1 MLISGCLVVPVSQAD
16 DKGLRSLIENKPVV
30 AQEKTL
36 KPCSQSKLADGRYD
50 FKQQHPNYSDR
61 VSTIGSVNTTRLE
74 IFDESNEKENNW
86 FFRAANKL
94 HILTK
99 DSAVRQEL
107 LFKEGDSFD
116 QRLID
121 ESARLVR
128 DLNQLYDADIRVVGY
143 CEQRTDIE
151 VITRDAWSLNLDL
164 SFDRSGGENNY
175 NVGIGESNFL
185 GRGKLIAMGHEKD
198 TDRESDSITYKDNNV
213 FGSRIRTHLRYSDS
227 DDGYEQ
233 FARLQLPFY
242 ALDSKQ
248 AWDIRLKNAEEVN
261 TQYFHGEDVS
271 EIGRELQDY
280 SFNYGFSGG
289 LENGVTRRWRVGY
302 RYTQEE
308 FFSGPDLP
316 SPFPP
321 PVAKEL
327 SYPFIQY
334 GAVEDEYTRSFNFEQ
349 INRNE
354 DLHLGYSLRARFGYA
369 DEDFGSDTD
378 RVIIDGRFSDTIS
391 YTDKVLLQH
400 EITWEGLY
408 NLKNDATEDVV
419 ISYSITYFHQQPH
432 NRQFFT
438 EFGAIW
444 TDNLSSHRQVLL
456 GGETGVRGY
465 DKRFQSGDRRVHFT
479 MEERQYTNYHL
490 FSLAYLGFAAFVDI
504 GRAWDPEIDEN
515 FEDDYLANVGFGI
528 RLASSRTD
536 SGRVI
541 HLDVA
546 FPLTNRDDPNVN
558 DFEFTISAKNTL

>member
-1 MLISGCLVVPVSQAD
+1 MLISGCLVIPVSQAD

-30 AQEKTL
+30 AQEKPL

-151 VITRDAWSLNLDL
+151 VITRDVWSLNLDL

-308 FFSGPDLP
+308 FFSGSDLP

-321 PVAKEL
+321 PVVKN
-327 SYPFIQY
+327 FRIH
-334 GAVEDEYTRSFNFEQ
+334 SFNM
-349 INRNE
+349 
-354 DLHLGYSLRARFGYA
+354 
-369 DEDFGSDTD
+369 
-378 RVIIDGRFSDTIS
+378 GR
-391 YTDKVLLQH
+391 
-400 EITWEGLY
+400 
-408 NLKNDATEDVV
+408 
-419 ISYSITYFHQQPH
+419 
-432 NRQFFT
+432 
-438 EFGAIW
+438 
-444 TDNLSSHRQVLL
+444 
-456 GGETGVRGY
+456 
-465 DKRFQSGDRRVHFT
+465 
-479 MEERQYTNYHL
+479 
-490 FSLAYLGFAAFVDI
+490 
-504 GRAWDPEIDEN
+504 
-515 FEDDYLANVGFGI
+515 
-528 RLASSRTD
+528 
-536 SGRVI
+536 
-541 HLDVA
+541 
-546 FPLTNRDDPNVN
+546 
-558 DFEFTISAKNTL
+558 